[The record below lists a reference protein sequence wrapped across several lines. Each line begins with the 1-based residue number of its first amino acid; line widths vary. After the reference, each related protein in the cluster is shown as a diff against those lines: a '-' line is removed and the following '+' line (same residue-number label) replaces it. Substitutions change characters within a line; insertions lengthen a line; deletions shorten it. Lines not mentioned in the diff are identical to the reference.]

1 MEKQKQQ
8 LEKLDELLKAKFIE
22 MFGDIFNNTRNF
34 ATCPFGKFV
43 NQMNIGPFGSDL
55 KNDCF
60 VDKSKSFCMVYE
72 QKHAIGENINI
83 DVRFI
88 NKEKY
93 NKLKRFEVESG
104 DIIVSCRGTIG
115 KCFLL
120 PKNAPKG
127 IIHPSLMMIKP
138 KKTINNNFLL
148 FLLREI
154 LSRQNEKGSG
164 VKMAIKAT
172 ELEKIETINPPKEIQ
187 DKYINF
193 VEKIEKIKY
202 RIKKQI
208 DLYTEL

>member
-1 MEKQKQQ
+1 
-8 LEKLDELLKAKFIE
+8 
-22 MFGDIFNNTRNF
+22 MF
-34 ATCPFGKFV
+34 FV
-43 NQMNIGPFGSDL
+43 
-55 KNDCF
+55 
-60 VDKSKSFCMVYE
+60 
-72 QKHAIGENINI
+72 A
-83 DVRFI
+83 
-88 NKEKY
+88 
-93 NKLKRFEVESG
+93 
-104 DIIVSCRGTIG
+104 
-115 KCFLL
+115 
-120 PKNAPKG
+120 KNAPKG

-208 DLYTEL
+208 DLYTELLNKKMNEYFN